1 MPPGSNY
8 LSGNRAG
15 SRYCDKADD
24 IPKTEHFAILE
35 FSSINIPGD
44 ERSRTHPGHG
54 YPATTENVV
63 KYLCFTDQAEWERVV
78 RSRAENGA
86 KNFVAIK
93 VNPAN
98 LELSVKVNI
107 KIT

>member
-1 MPPGSNY
+1 MPPGKNY
-8 LSGNRAG
+8 LSENKGG
-15 SRYCDKADD
+15 SKYCETVDD
-24 IPKTEHFAILE
+24 IPKAEHFAILE

-54 YPATTENVV
+54 YPTTTERVV
-63 KYLCFTDQAEWERVV
+63 RYLCFTNQAEWEAVI
-78 RSRAENGA
+78 RSRVEAGN
-86 KNFVAIK
+86 KNFLAIK

-98 LELSVKVNI
+98 LELNVKVNI